1 MDSETV
7 DASSSQTASTTTTET
22 LPSLTDYEERKYGAL
37 AVKMQY
43 FHDMLQRE
51 YEAAY
56 KMADGSFN
64 KAGMSLRQYL
74 RFVDDFRGRKL
85 PSSAQNLRTP
95 CTNGGFTDL
104 TMHHDIEEAHVF
116 PKLAKKMPEFRAN
129 ERHKKSHKLIHNG
142 LDRIEAA
149 VKGFEEDNSSYN
161 PVEMRAALDSFREP
175 LYTHLA
181 EEVRD
186 LGAENMRKYW
196 TLSEIA
202 AFRF

>member
-1 MDSETV
+1 
-7 DASSSQTASTTTTET
+7 
-22 LPSLTDYEERKYGAL
+22 
-37 AVKMQY
+37 MQY

-74 RFVDDFRGRKL
+74 RFVDGFRERL
-85 PSSAQNLRTP
+85 
-95 CTNGGFTDL
+95 TDL

-129 ERHKKSHKLIHNG
+129 ERHKKSHKLIHDG

-161 PVEMRAALDSFREP
+161 PVEMRTALDSFREP

>member
-1 MDSETV
+1 
-7 DASSSQTASTTTTET
+7 
-22 LPSLTDYEERKYGAL
+22 
-37 AVKMQY
+37 
-43 FHDMLQRE
+43 
-51 YEAAY
+51 
-56 KMADGSFN
+56 MADGSFN
-64 KAGMSLRQYL
+64 KEGMSLRQYL
-74 RFVDDFRGRKL
+74 RFVDEFREH
-85 PSSAQNLRTP
+85 
-95 CTNGGFTDL
+95 L
-104 TMHHDIEEAHVF
+104 TLHHDIEEMHVF

-129 ERHKKSHKLIHNG
+129 ERHKKSHKLIHDG
-142 LDRIEAA
+142 LDRVEAV
-149 VKGFEEDNSSYN
+149 VKGFREDNSSYN